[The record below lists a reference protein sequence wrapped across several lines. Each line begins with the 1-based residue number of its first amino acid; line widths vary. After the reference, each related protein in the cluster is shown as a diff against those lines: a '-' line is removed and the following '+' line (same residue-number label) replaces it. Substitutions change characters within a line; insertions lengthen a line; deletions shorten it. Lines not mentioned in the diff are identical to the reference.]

1 MRGTFRLT
9 KNKTINQESNMIT
22 KLKRSAYF
30 SIIFLSFIACQSE
43 QNSGPT
49 KAEVKKAISQQNK
62 VFMDSFQ
69 SSNLDKFASL
79 YTKDGK
85 ALPPNMKTV
94 SGREGIKHMVQG
106 MHNSGISE
114 VDISTDE
121 LHLEGNS
128 AIEVGHYK
136 VKIENGQVLDK
147 GKTMV
152 YWKKEGD
159 TWRMYRDMWNS
170 NGASSSSGGR

>member
-1 MRGTFRLT
+1 
-9 KNKTINQESNMIT
+9 MIT

-30 SIIFLSFIACQSE
+30 SIVLLTFLACQSK
-43 QNSGPT
+43 QDSGLS
-49 KAEVKKAISQQNK
+49 KATVLKAIKHQNK
-62 VFMDSFQ
+62 VFMDSFKK
-69 SSNLDKFASL
+69 NNPDKIAGL

-85 ALPPNMKTV
+85 VLAPNMRIV
-94 SGREGIKHMVQG
+94 SGREGIKHMMQG

-114 VDISTDE
+114 VDLGISE

-128 AIEVGHYK
+128 AIEIGHYK
-136 VKIENGQVLDK
+136 IKIENGQVLDK

-152 YWKKEGD
+152 YWKKDGD

-170 NGASSSSGGR
+170 NGPPSSSDGNR